1 MMRRY
6 LPWVL
11 LGGLAMA
18 AALGLGLGLAGAPVA
33 IAPACQNTELVARV
47 TGGGGEA
54 SQPFVI
60 VAVTNDGPSCSI
72 EGYPRIVVAS
82 GLALPLGPFR
92 PLRIKVV
99 DGAGYEH
106 PDPGPHQLT
115 LSRGSAVSFALGS
128 DTDSGTIYLIR
139 TLSFT
144 LPGYSSP
151 LKVSVRTPGSAFTG
165 LPIRLPVTAFVQ
177 GSAGPPTG

>member
-1 MMRRY
+1 
-6 LPWVL
+6 
-11 LGGLAMA
+11 MA
-18 AALGLGLGLAGAPVA
+18 AALGLGLGLAAAPMA
-33 IAPACQNTELVARV
+33 IPTACRNAELGARV
-47 TGGGGEA
+47 TAGGGEA

-72 EGYPRIVVAS
+72 KGYPRIVAAS
-82 GLALPLGPFR
+82 GHTLQGQVG
-92 PLRIKVV
+92 PLRIEVV
-99 DGAGYEH
+99 DGADYEH
-106 PDPGPHQLT
+106 PDPGPHHLT

-128 DTDSGTIYLIR
+128 DADSGTIYLIK

-151 LKVSVRTPGSAFTG
+151 LKVSVRTAGSAFTG
-165 LPIRLPVTAFVQ
+165 SPIRLLVTAFVQ